1 MNKKKFVFASIFAS
15 MTALAI
21 TACGDDVTK
30 INEIHQDGMA
40 VLEKG
45 QKLSEQACDT
55 ANVGEMLFVMDS
67 SEAFICD
74 GKSWQ
79 TLKGEKGETGDAGKD
94 GSDGANG
101 TSCTVKSVKN
111 KDDLRG
117 LEVTCGKTVVD
128 TIWNGAAGKDG
139 KPGDSGKDGSDG
151 ANGTNCTAKSV
162 ENDAGLKGFELTCGE
177 TVVGTIW
184 NGKKGG
190 DGETG
195 KDGASCSLTDD
206 GNGSVVVT
214 CGDDDPVTINKA
226 VCGAKPY
233 DPKKQFCD
241 TRDNQIYKTVKI
253 GDQVWMA
260 ENLNYSVNSDVQSW
274 CGGGESGTTNE
285 GDCSVYGRLYT
296 WAAAVGKSEEECG
309 YEKTCN
315 LPSGDIRGVC
325 PEGWHLPDTTEWNT
339 LIDFAGGM
347 ASAGKML
354 KASTGWEDNNG
365 SSGNG
370 MDAFGFSAL
379 PAGRKNDPTGSFVN
393 VGAETAFMS
402 AVQKDQSGTNNNG
415 KNAFLVILGNAYE
428 KAAVGAMA
436 KTFATSVRCL
446 QNN

>member
-45 QKLSEQACDT
+45 EKLSKQACDT
-55 ANVGEMLFVMDS
+55 TNKGEMLFVMDS
-67 SEAFICD
+67 SEAFFCD

-195 KDGASCSLTDD
+195 KEGASCSLTDD

-214 CGDDDPVTINKA
+214 CGEGDDATTATLYKA
-226 VCGAKPY
+226 VCGTKPY
-233 DPKKQFCD
+233 DPEKQFCD
-241 TRDNQIYKTVKI
+241 TRDNQIYRYVIITE
-253 GDQVWMA
+253 DDYAETWMA
-260 ENLNYSVNSDVQSW
+260 ENLNYSVNPGTQSW
-274 CGGGESGTTNE
+274 CGGGENNTKIE
-285 GDCSVYGRLYT
+285 GDCSKYGRLYT
-296 WAAAVGKSEEECG
+296 WAAAV
-309 YEKTCN
+309 
-315 LPSGDIRGVC
+315 DAC
-325 PEGWHLPDTTEWNT
+325 PEGWHLPSKDEWEALITAVGGTEV
-339 LIDFAGGM
+339 
-347 ASAGKML
+347 AGKNL
-354 KASTGWEDNNG
+354 RADSELWASEEGISNDD
-365 SSGNG
+365 SY
-370 MDAFGFSAL
+370 GFSAL
-379 PAGRKNDPTGSFVN
+379 PAGLRATRAISSMPAAAPTSGLTIRTRTFPTKPTSCSCSTTASLPPWTTTISSAASPFVASRTTRRR
-393 VGAETAFMS
+393 VLHR
-402 AVQKDQSGTNNNG
+402 
-415 KNAFLVILGNAYE
+415 NACI
-428 KAAVGAMA
+428 
-436 KTFATSVRCL
+436 SV
-446 QNN
+446 